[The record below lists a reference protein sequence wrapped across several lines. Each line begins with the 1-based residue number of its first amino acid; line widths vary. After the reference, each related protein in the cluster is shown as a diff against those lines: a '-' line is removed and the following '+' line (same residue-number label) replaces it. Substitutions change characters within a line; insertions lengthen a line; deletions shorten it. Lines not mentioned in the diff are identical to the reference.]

1 MPRIDAYRTVVW
13 DFNGTLL
20 DDLGIGIGAINAL
33 LARRSMPEIASYDA
47 YHEVFCFP
55 IEEYYRRLGFD
66 FSREPYETL
75 AVEWVKEYRAR
86 ENTAPLRDGAEH
98 LLSRLRQAGVRQAVL
113 SATEETMLREQL
125 SALGVLPYFEAVIGR
140 GDIYASDKVALAA
153 SNAGRFDDG
162 RVLVI
167 GDTVHDL
174 EMARALSA
182 DVILLEGGHSA
193 KRALAELGC
202 ELASDLSEVE
212 RRLFDADA

>member
-33 LARRSMPEIASYDA
+33 LSRRAMPEIRSYDA

-66 FSREPYETL
+66 FSREPYEVL

-86 ENTAPLRDGAEH
+86 ENTAPLRDGARS
-98 LLSRLRQAGVRQAVL
+98 LLSRFRAHGLRQAVL

-125 SALGVLPYFEAVIGR
+125 SSLGILPYFEAVIGR

-153 SNAGRFDDG
+153 ANAHRFGDG

-167 GDTVHDL
+167 GDTVHDFAVAQAMNADCIL
-174 EMARALSA
+174 VAAGHHSYEKLIPCGVPVVRDLLDCTAL
-182 DVILLEGGHSA
+182 LLP
-193 KRALAELGC
+193 
-202 ELASDLSEVE
+202 E
-212 RRLFDADA
+212 R